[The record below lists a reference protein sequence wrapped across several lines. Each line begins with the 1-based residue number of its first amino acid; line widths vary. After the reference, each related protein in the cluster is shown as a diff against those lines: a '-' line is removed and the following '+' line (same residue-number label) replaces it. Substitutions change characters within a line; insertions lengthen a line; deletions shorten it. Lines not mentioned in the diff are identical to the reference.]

1 MFLIILVF
9 VLSEVCISSLKL
21 KTLSD
26 VKALR
31 RNHVQ
36 IQYLSIHKTCERN
49 YLFLLFLFL
58 QPTGELKYCSRPGD
72 CAAQVECCVKSRER
86 PGVRYCSTMLELDDV
101 CTPVLIVSI
110 ITSVFHETV

>member
-1 MFLIILVF
+1 MF
-9 VLSEVCISSLKL
+9 
-21 KTLSD
+21 
-26 VKALR
+26 KALR

-86 PGVRYCSTMLELDDV
+86 PDVRYCSTMLELDDV